1 MSAVVDPAEPVDP
14 ADPAAPATPAE
25 TRYSVPALDKAFDVL
40 ELLADRSDGLS
51 QTEIAELTGR
61 SVGQVFRVLTT
72 LEARG
77 WLVRDASSG
86 LYSFGMAA
94 FDLAHRHP
102 PLRGLVA
109 AAAPAM
115 RALSAEVRQSCNLSV
130 LDMGSVRVIAQVES
144 PADFGWGVRVG
155 ALFDL
160 DSATGTA
167 FTTGEVVTRA
177 DTRQAGVTDVAAP
190 ILGRG
195 GAVRAV
201 LTVPYVAT
209 SFSGIDAAAVRG
221 RAAAAAGE
229 IAEKVTVGSQPAR
242 R

>member
-1 MSAVVDPAEPVDP
+1 MTPVAEPVE
-14 ADPAAPATPAE
+14 PATPVDTAE
-25 TRYSVPALDKAFDVL
+25 PAEARYSVPALDKAFDVL
-40 ELLADRSDGLS
+40 ELLADRAGGLS

-61 SVGQVFRVLTT
+61 SVGQLFRVLTA

-77 WLVRDASSG
+77 WLVRDVSSG
-86 LYSFGMAA
+86 LYSFGMTA

-102 PLRGLVA
+102 PLRGLIA
-109 AAAPAM
+109 AATPAM

-130 LDMGSVRVIAQVES
+130 LDMGAVRVIAQVES

-167 FTTGEVVTRA
+167 FTSGEIVTRA

-190 ILGRG
+190 IRG
-195 GAVRAV
+195 LDNTVRAV

-209 SFSGIDAAAVRG
+209 SFSGTDADAVRD
-221 RAAAAAGE
+221 RAAAASAE
-229 IAEKVTVGSQPAR
+229 IADRVTVGSQPAR